1 MIRKALAGA
10 AFAVLI
16 AGGPAAA
23 EVTVHLMHVNQA
35 NDPLWKAI
43 AEAYN
48 KSHPGTTV
56 VVDYM
61 ENEAYKAKLPTLLQ
75 SADKPGIIFSW
86 GGGVMRAQIEAG
98 YVQDISASKADLDKA
113 VYAAGLNAFTVDGKL
128 YGVPTDFNEVSI
140 YYNKALFKKAD
151 LDPASMATWD
161 GFLAGVKKLKAA
173 GVTPLIMGGGEKWP
187 MHFFYSYLLMRIGGQ
202 DVLKNAEAGKDGGF
216 KGPAFIEA
224 GKKLKELSDLQPY
237 QEGWLG
243 TLFPASTGLFG
254 DGKGAM
260 DLMGN
265 WLLGMQGVNAADGKG
280 IPPDQLG
287 MLPFPTIEGG
297 KGKLTDTFG
306 GIGGLLVTDGAP
318 PEALD
323 FLKFFETSGGA
334 KGAGRSGCVRT
345 RRQGLRRLHQ
355 GPVRRPGRQGHRRL
369 DLAPELPRPGSWSGR
384 RPGGQRHVRGDRRGP
399 DVAGRCDRSHSGS
412 LGLQV
417 SIVLR
422 GDGPRLHCRGP
433 SCFPVALEEDRE
445 PWR

>member
-1 MIRKALAGA
+1 MLGKLLASAGLALVLGA
-10 AFAVLI
+10 SAPAFAD
-16 AGGPAAA
+16 
-23 EVTVHLMHVNQA
+23 VTVHLMHVNQA

-98 YVQDISASKADLDKA
+98 YVQDISASKGDLDKT
-113 VYAAGLNAFTVDGKL
+113 VYPAGLSAFTVDGKL

-140 YYNKALFKKAD
+140 YYNKALFKKAN
-151 LDPASMATWD
+151 LDPASMGTWD
-161 GFLAGVKKLKAA
+161 GFLAGVKTLKAA
-173 GVTPLIMGGGEKWP
+173 GITPIVMGGGEKWP
-187 MHFFYSYLLMRIGGQ
+187 MHFYYSYLLMRIGGQ

-265 WLLGMQGVNAADGKG
+265 WILGMQGANAADGKG

-287 MLPFPTIEGG
+287 MLPFPTIDGG
-297 KGKLTDTFG
+297 KGKITDTFG

-318 PEALD
+318 PEAID
-323 FLKFFETSGGA
+323 FLKYFETADSQKAPAEAAAYVPAVKGTDAFIKDPFVAQVA
-334 KGAGRSGCVRT
+334 KDIGNST
-345 RRQGLRRLHQ
+345 WHQ
-355 GPVRRPGRQGHRRL
+355 NFL
-369 DLAPELPRPGSWSGR
+369 DQDL
-384 RPGGQRHVRGDRRGP
+384 
-399 DVAGRCDRSHSGS
+399 
-412 LGLQV
+412 
-417 SIVLR
+417 
-422 GDGPRLHCRGP
+422 GP
-433 SCFPVALEEDRE
+433 SVGRVVNDMSVAIAAGQSSPEDAAAAIQDA
-445 PWR
+445 WDTK